1 MTRAIGSSLP
11 PMEWLKSFEAAGRH
25 GNFTAAGL
33 ETGLTQ
39 ASVSQHIRALED
51 RLGVSLFRRLPR
63 GVELTA
69 DGEAY
74 LPHIQNALSLIKRG
88 TDDLFGRPSKKIT
101 IAAPASIASLWIAPR
116 LKAFSRSNPEVEV
129 SISSIHRDIDYDA
142 VESDFQ
148 IHYGN
153 GDWSNLRS
161 RKLFTEK
168 LVPACAPQLL
178 NQLKNKQEWQNQ
190 PLLAVKGFRDGW
202 QEWAKA
208 TGRVPLASP
217 KLRFDSFIT
226 ALHAAESGAGILL
239 CSLPLTQKHFDE
251 QRLITLDKSPYT
263 MPLGAWITWPKE
275 QRMTRQQKDLIDIL
289 KSKPSERN

>member
-1 MTRAIGSSLP
+1 
-11 PMEWLKSFEAAGRH
+11 MEWLKSFEAAGRH
-25 GNFTAAGL
+25 GNFTAAGT

-39 ASVSQHIRALED
+39 ASVSQHIRALEK

-69 DGEAY
+69 AGEAY

-88 TDDLFGRPSKKIT
+88 TDDLFGKPSKKIT
-101 IAAPASIASLWIAPR
+101 IASPASIASLWIAPL
-116 LKAFSRSNPEVEV
+116 LKVFSINNPEVEV

-148 IHYGN
+148 IHYGRGN
-153 GDWSNLRS
+153 WSDRKS
-161 RKLFTEK
+161 KKLFTEK

-178 NQLKNKQEWQNQ
+178 SQIKSIQNWQNQ
-190 PLLAVKGFRDGW
+190 PLLAVNGFRDGW

-208 TGRVPLASP
+208 AGHAPLVSP

-239 CSLPLTQKHFDE
+239 CSLPLTQRHFDE
-251 QRLITLDKSPYT
+251 QRLVPLDTTNHT
-263 MPLGAWITWPKE
+263 MPIGAWITWPKD
-275 QRMTRQQKDLIDIL
+275 QRVTRQQSDLIKAITMHQ
-289 KSKPSERN
+289 